1 MTFRPRMMVN
11 TTKLDLTTQ
20 LFGES
25 LFVPILIGPTS
36 QQQRYHPEGELAMA
50 RGASAAKTAMVV
62 ADRSSFPIEQI
73 AAQAKTTLWYQIY
86 PEADTN
92 AMRSRVEQAIKSG
105 CKAVC
110 LTLGG
115 ADSPPE
121 GADWS
126 AIDRLRKGIT
136 VPFLLKGIMSPDEAQ
151 TAVERGIQGIVV
163 SNYGTHPVIDPVA
176 AVAQPIEMLPAIADA
191 VAGKIPILIDGSFP
205 RGSDVLKGLALGA
218 QAILLARPFLW
229 SLAAYGAEGVRAV
242 LELLQSELA
251 RNMAECGKV
260 NLKAIDRGLVSIRRR

>member
-136 VPFLLKGIMSPDEAQ
+136 VPFLVKGIMSPDEAQ

-191 VAGKIPILIDGSFP
+191 VAGKIPILIDGSFR

-218 QAILLARPFLW
+218 QAILLARPFFGASRRMAPRVSGRFW
-229 SLAAYGAEGVRAV
+229 SFCRAN
-242 LELLQSELA
+242 S
-251 RNMAECGKV
+251 
-260 NLKAIDRGLVSIRRR
+260 RRTWRSALR